1 MMANFGKGEINSTKN
16 INTPAFI
23 IDEKI
28 LRHDTEHL
36 RKIADEASCRL
47 LYSLKS
53 CSLYPVLDVLS
64 EYVDGFGWSSLYE
77 LKLVDQIAK
86 LRQSIH
92 LVSPLISED
101 TILPFGDSLGYV
113 TMNS

>member
-47 LYSLKS
+47 LYSPKA

-64 EYVDGFGWSSLYE
+64 EYVDGFGCSSLYE
-77 LKLVDQIAK
+77 LKLVDQIAE
-86 LRQSIH
+86 LGQSIH
-92 LVSPLISED
+92 LVSPLSK
-101 TILPFGDSLGYV
+101 
-113 TMNS
+113 